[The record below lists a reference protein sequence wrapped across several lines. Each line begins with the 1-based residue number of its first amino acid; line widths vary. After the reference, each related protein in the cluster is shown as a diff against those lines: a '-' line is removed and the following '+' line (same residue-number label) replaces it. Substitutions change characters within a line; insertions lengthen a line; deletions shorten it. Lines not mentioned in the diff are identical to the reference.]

1 MKMKKF
7 FAFISDI
14 LPLLFFIIGIWD
26 VVIAATEFNPI
37 LGKFIEGLALMVLA
51 FLFGLND

>member
-1 MKMKKF
+1 MKMRKF

-14 LPLLFFIIGIWD
+14 LPMLFFIIGIWD